1 MGSMSTKLILVRH
14 GETVWH
20 AEHRY
25 AGSSD
30 IALTDAGLQQAENL
44 AAWATKHRPD
54 VLVSSTLSRS
64 WRTADAV
71 AQATGLEHWTDG
83 GLNEV
88 DFGKGEGLTMEE
100 LYEKYPDAAA
110 AFEAAPARSPMPS
123 GEPGAIAVAR
133 ALKVLA
139 RIIRDTDGGTALV
152 VTHGTLMRLVM
163 CTLLSIDPN
172 LYRDVFPEVDN
183 CALTTLSFEDE
194 KASLLNFNVPVASAP
209 KT

>member
-1 MGSMSTKLILVRH
+1 MTTKLILTRH

-30 IALTDAGLQQAENL
+30 IALTDRGLQQAEEL
-44 AAWATKHRPD
+44 AAWAVTHRPD
-54 VLVSSTLSRS
+54 VLVSSTLSRA
-64 WRTADAV
+64 WNTADAV
-71 AQATGLEHWTDG
+71 AKATGLDHWADK

-88 DFGKGEGLTMEE
+88 DFGKGEGLTIAE
-100 LYEKYPDAAA
+100 LYEQYPDAAA
-110 AFEAAPARSPMPS
+110 AFEKAPAQSPMPA

-139 RIIRDTDGGTALV
+139 RIILKADGGTALV
-152 VTHGTLMRLVM
+152 VGHGTLMRLVV

-172 LYRDVFPEVDN
+172 RYRDIFPVVGN
-183 CALTTLSFEDE
+183 CALTTLEFEGD
-194 KASLLNFNVPVASAP
+194 KAALLDFNVPPVA
-209 KT
+209 

>member
-1 MGSMSTKLILVRH
+1 MSTKLILTRH

-30 IALTDAGLQQAENL
+30 IALTERGKQQAEDL
-44 AAWATKHRPD
+44 AAWAVTHRPD

-64 WRTADAV
+64 WNTADAV
-71 AQATGLEHWTDG
+71 AKATGLEHWSDA

-88 DFGKGEGLTMEE
+88 DFGKGEGLTMAE

-110 AFEAAPARSPMPS
+110 AFEKAPAQSPMPA

-139 RIIRDTDGGTALV
+139 RIIRKADGGTALV
-152 VTHGTLMRLVM
+152 VGHGTLMRLVI
-163 CTLLSIDPN
+163 CTLISIDPN
-172 LYRDVFPEVDN
+172 LYRDVFPEVGN
-183 CALTTLSFEDE
+183 CALTTLEFDGD
-194 KASLLNFNVPVASAP
+194 KAALLNFNAP
-209 KT
+209 TIR